1 MSLSKKKE
9 TFESILNDLEQEVSR
24 LEAGDLPLDEAL
36 SCFEKG
42 VKAASRCQ
50 TLLDDAELK
59 IEELTKGEEGKLSLS
74 SLTSSDSESGE

>member
-1 MSLSKKKE
+1 MSKKKE

-50 TLLDDAELK
+50 AMLDDAELK
-59 IEELTKGEEGKLSLS
+59 IEELAKNADGTLSLS
-74 SLTSSDSESGE
+74 ALTSPDSESGE

>member
-1 MSLSKKKE
+1 MSKKKE

-50 TLLDDAELK
+50 TMLDEAELK
-59 IEELTKGEEGKLSLS
+59 IDELVKDSEGKLSLTP
-74 SLTSSDSESGE
+74 LTSSDSEPGE